1 MKHPALPSKICTKD
15 HRLGWVGGG
24 RRSEGPILPFHLAPD
39 QPQPQLD
46 ICNLCGFHGAFLP
59 SSMLIFVF
67 RSMPFTASHTV
78 KVIPLPFP
86 RHLHPD
92 LDIPHHPLPSSRN
105 SHPGPLPLA
114 WRWASG
120 CKAQATLAAC
130 EGDGKGSR
138 HRAGVR
144 DGSGS
149 FLALARTPWIGPCFC
164 SSGAPQVGR
173 RVRSLGVHA
182 HLCVSCR
189 YVQTGR
195 CKETFC
201 SSKSRRQGWGF

>member
-1 MKHPALPSKICTKD
+1 MLNQSLIKTLLYRVSAIKKQTRNSRTSRSELTLLMKHPALPSKICTKD

-24 RRSEGPILPFHLAPD
+24 RRSDGPILPFHLAPD

-78 KVIPLPFP
+78 KVISLPFP
-86 RHLHPD
+86 RHSHPD

-114 WRWASG
+114 WR
-120 CKAQATLAAC
+120 
-130 EGDGKGSR
+130 
-138 HRAGVR
+138 
-144 DGSGS
+144 
-149 FLALARTPWIGPCFC
+149 
-164 SSGAPQVGR
+164 
-173 RVRSLGVHA
+173 
-182 HLCVSCR
+182 
-189 YVQTGR
+189 
-195 CKETFC
+195 
-201 SSKSRRQGWGF
+201 